1 MNLDIL
7 AFGAHPDDVE
17 LSCAGM
23 LIKEVKNG
31 RKVGIVDLTE
41 GELGTRG
48 TPEIRRHEANEAAK
62 IIGVIIRDNL
72 GMEDGFFK
80 DDDSSRNIIIK
91 KIRQY
96 QPDIVVANAPYD
108 RHPDHSRASKM
119 VSEACYYSGLAKIE
133 TEYEGVKQEPH
144 RPRAVFFYMQH
155 FSYSPSVLVDISS
168 EMDQKLQAIRAFRSQ
183 FYDPASK
190 EPETV
195 LTSPRFIEHI
205 RERCSYWGYL
215 INTDYAEGFITQ
227 KAPIGINS
235 IYDIKI

>member
-80 DDDSSRNIIIK
+80 DDDSSRNKIIK

-108 RHPDHSRASKM
+108 RHPDHSPR
-119 VSEACYYSGLAKIE
+119 IE
-133 TEYEGVKQEPH
+133 NG
-144 RPRAVFFYMQH
+144 
-155 FSYSPSVLVDISS
+155 
-168 EMDQKLQAIRAFRSQ
+168 
-183 FYDPASK
+183 
-190 EPETV
+190 
-195 LTSPRFIEHI
+195 
-205 RERCSYWGYL
+205 
-215 INTDYAEGFITQ
+215 
-227 KAPIGINS
+227 
-235 IYDIKI
+235 